1 MIYVCVSIYTYVV
14 FKYQLGMDTE
24 FSRKNKAKLRKKRE
38 RMDGRCDEFLEN
50 LEKKVVKMWK
60 EGAYEPL
67 RAVIKGRDWGF
78 PMYEKYMYV
87 LTEGVIMM
95 DCQIGR
101 RVLQLLTEAAYVQP
115 PPRPAFALDI
125 KSLRYP
131 YNNFVDFDSLLAQ

>member
-78 PMYEKYMYV
+78 PMYEK
-87 LTEGVIMM
+87 
-95 DCQIGR
+95 IGR

-131 YNNFVDFDSLLAQ
+131 YNNFVEFDSLLAQ